1 MATTSGTTPSAPK
14 PGLGDLEK
22 ELVCSI
28 CTELLYQP
36 LTLLDCLHT
45 FCGSC
50 LKEWFSWQAVRSRSS
65 GSASRFTC
73 PACRAAVRAT
83 RPNATVT
90 TLLDMVLV
98 ANPERDRTAE
108 EKEEI
113 AKKYKP
119 GDQVLVSESSDA
131 DTDGEDRRLLTD
143 GESSRRRAAST
154 SHSGDSR
161 RQRSADNRDHHSA
174 ARNAARTGGTVAN
187 RNESTRQ
194 IEHQSSLRSLLS
206 ASDVEDN
213 TQEEIVRLIMEEGL
227 LDGIDLSGLD
237 QSQEEE
243 LSDRLVQIFLS
254 RHPDRSRPPRR
265 SSDQTE
271 RIRPPEHRRARSQTL
286 QNRSPNPT
294 PTENSSRRPPVSRP
308 HLLGVAPDSHHHRR
322 RASDET
328 RRRRT
333 SPTLVAPASTSETAL
348 GPAVRSSSDMTSQRS
363 RPSSS
368 RPRTRESST
377 ASVTRRSTEPEGRA
391 SDIWAGISTRNGS
404 QQSIAARQAVG
415 SSLTN
420 SPSTMTPTGRT
431 FSASTTSLPGVSASE
446 AQSPTGN
453 LQSSSRRNTATRS
466 APMRQTPTR
475 VSSAHYAEP
484 AISCERCGKTSIQY
498 VLHKRCPKC
507 NDGNYHVCLHC
518 YRIDRGCLHYYGV
531 GSVGEMNF
539 NKAHHPALRSDV
551 ELPHVMISQR
561 YRRPKE
567 GSSRGTSDGK
577 HMTNDNP
584 SSRLQEGMFC
594 DICQSVANG
603 CFWQCD
609 ECNEGEWGYCR
620 RCVNQGRCCNHSL
633 LPIRRISS
641 EAVTPSPID
650 AISIGPIT
658 TPVPTQKALAGS
670 ATYQVLSFSTECDIC
685 KYPIAPS
692 STRFHCLQCN
702 EGDYDVCTN
711 CYLKL
716 VVSGKIS
723 KDNGHGGWRRCLKG
737 HRMIVIGYEDHEKG
751 QRRVIVR
758 DLVGGYTLKD
768 ELANNMEP
776 SSSSGS
782 IASPELGTG
791 DWSWK
796 EGNTKRKKA
805 GRARTSHINPLD
817 SASSSPSTSP
827 SATTTTQLDRRTT
840 AATMIPPDGGFGLV
854 LRANW
859 SYFAEESCT
868 DELSFPRGAEITE
881 AENINDEWYW
891 GYYAGRT
898 GLFPGAYCTLIREV
912 V

>member
-1 MATTSGTTPSAPK
+1 
-14 PGLGDLEK
+14 
-22 ELVCSI
+22 
-28 CTELLYQP
+28 
-36 LTLLDCLHT
+36 
-45 FCGSC
+45 
-50 LKEWFSWQAVRSRSS
+50 
-65 GSASRFTC
+65 
-73 PACRAAVRAT
+73 
-83 RPNATVT
+83 
-90 TLLDMVLV
+90 MVLV

-113 AKKYKP
+113 AKKYKS
-119 GDQVLVSESSDA
+119 GDQVLISPGGSDA
-131 DTDGEDRRLLTD
+131 ESDGDGRDGRLLVD
-143 GESSRRRAAST
+143 GTSSHRRRA
-154 SHSGDSR
+154 SGDGHR
-161 RQRSADNRDHHSA
+161 RRSADNRDHHHHNV
-174 ARNAARTGGTVAN
+174 ARNTARTGTAVGN
-187 RNESTRQ
+187 NNESTRR

-254 RHPDRSRPPRR
+254 RHPDRSRQPRR

-271 RIRPPEHRRARSQTL
+271 RTRALEHPRSRSQTL
-286 QNRSPNPT
+286 QSQPQNST
-294 PTENSSRRPPVSRP
+294 PAENASRRPPVSRP
-308 HLLGVAPDSHHHRR
+308 HLLGVSSDPRNHRR

-333 SPTLVAPASTSETAL
+333 SPTPVGPASTSETAL
-348 GPAVRSSSDMTSQRS
+348 RPTLRSSSDISSQRPRAS
-363 RPSSS
+363 PS

-391 SDIWAGISTRNGS
+391 SDVWAGITGS
-404 QQSIAARQAVG
+404 QQNVASRQVVA
-415 SSLTN
+415 SPLTS
-420 SPSTMTPTGRT
+420 SPSTTTPTEHN
-431 FSASTTSLPGVSASE
+431 FSASATSLPGISTSDT
-446 AQSPTGN
+446 QSPTSN
-453 LQSSSRRNTATRS
+453 VQSSSRRNTATRS
-466 APMRQTPTR
+466 GPARQAANR
-475 VSSAHYAEP
+475 VLSTHYAEP
-484 AISCERCGKTSIQY
+484 SISCERCGKADIQY
-498 VLHKRCPKC
+498 ELHKRCMKC
-507 NDGNYHVCLHC
+507 KDGNYHVCLHC
-518 YRIDRGCLHYYGV
+518 YRVDRGCPHYYGV
-531 GSVGEMNF
+531 GSIGEMNF
-539 NKAHHPALRSDV
+539 NKVHHPALRSAV
-551 ELPHVMISQR
+551 EMPHVMKSQR

-567 GSSRGTSDGK
+567 GSTRGTSDGK
-577 HMTNDNP
+577 QMTNDNP

-594 DICQSVANG
+594 DVCHSAANG

-609 ECNEGEWGYCR
+609 ECNESEWGYCR
-620 RCVNQGRCCNHSL
+620 RCVNQGRCCNHPL

-641 EAVTPSPID
+641 ESPTPTPTD
-650 AISIGPIT
+650 VHPLGPIT
-658 TPVPTQKALAGS
+658 QPVPTQKALPGA

-723 KDNGHGGWRRCLKG
+723 KENGHSGWRRCLKG

-758 DLVGGYTLKD
+758 DIVGGYTLKD
-768 ELANNMEP
+768 EQVNNQPP

-805 GRARTSHINPLD
+805 GRARTSHVNALE
-817 SASSSPSTSP
+817 SSSPSSPSSQTPTPTSTTSP
-827 SATTTTQLDRRTT
+827 ADRRT
-840 AATMIPPDGGFGLV
+840 AAIIPPDGGYGLV
-854 LRANW
+854 LGANW

-898 GLFPGAYCTLIREV
+898 GLFPGAYCSLVREV
-912 V
+912 D

>member
-1 MATTSGTTPSAPK
+1 
-14 PGLGDLEK
+14 
-22 ELVCSI
+22 
-28 CTELLYQP
+28 
-36 LTLLDCLHT
+36 
-45 FCGSC
+45 
-50 LKEWFSWQAVRSRSS
+50 
-65 GSASRFTC
+65 
-73 PACRAAVRAT
+73 
-83 RPNATVT
+83 
-90 TLLDMVLV
+90 MVLV
-98 ANPERDRTAE
+98 ANPERDRAVE

-119 GDQVLVSESSDA
+119 GDQVLVSPGGSDA
-131 DTDGEDRRLLTD
+131 ESDDDDRRLLVD
-143 GESSRRRAAST
+143 GANSHRRRASA

-161 RQRSADNRDHHSA
+161 RQRSADNRDHHHHNV
-174 ARNAARTGGTVAN
+174 ARNVARAGAAVGN
-187 RNESTRQ
+187 NNESTRR

-254 RHPDRSRPPRR
+254 RHPDRSRQPRR

-271 RIRPPEHRRARSQTL
+271 GTRQPEHRRSRSQTL
-286 QNRSPNPT
+286 QSQSQNST
-294 PTENSSRRPPVSRP
+294 PAETSRRPPVSRP
-308 HLLGVAPDSHHHRR
+308 HLLGVSTDPHNHRR

-333 SPTLVAPASTSETAL
+333 SPTPVAPASTSETAL
-348 GPAVRSSSDMTSQRS
+348 RPALRSSSDISSQRTRAS
-363 RPSSS
+363 PS

-391 SDIWAGISTRNGS
+391 SDVWAGITGS
-404 QQSIAARQAVG
+404 LQSVASRQVAA
-415 SSLTN
+415 SPLTN
-420 SPSTMTPTGRT
+420 SPSTTAPTERA
-431 FSASTTSLPGVSASE
+431 FSASTTSLPGVSTNDT
-446 AQSPTGN
+446 QSPTN
-453 LQSSSRRNTATRS
+453 NVQSSSRRSTATRS
-466 APMRQTPTR
+466 EAARQTANRAPST
-475 VSSAHYAEP
+475 HYAEP
-484 AISCERCGKTSIQY
+484 SISCEQCGKTGIQY
-498 VLHKRCPKC
+498 ELHKRCLKC
-507 NDGNYHVCLHC
+507 KDGNYHVCLHC
-518 YRIDRGCLHYYGV
+518 YRVDRGCPHYYGV
-531 GSVGEMNF
+531 GGIGEMNF
-539 NKAHHPALRSDV
+539 NKAHHPALRSTVDM
-551 ELPHVMISQR
+551 PHVMKSQR

-577 HMTNDNP
+577 QMTNDNP

-594 DICQSVANG
+594 DACHSVANG

-609 ECNEGEWGYCR
+609 ECNESEWGYCR
-620 RCVNQGRCCNHSL
+620 RCVNQGRCCNHPL

-641 EAVTPSPID
+641 ESPSPSPTDVTPL
-650 AISIGPIT
+650 GPIT
-658 TPVPTQKALAGS
+658 PPTQKALPGQ

-723 KDNGHGGWRRCLKG
+723 KENGHSGWRRCLKG
-737 HRMIVIGYEDHEKG
+737 HRMIVIGYEDHDKG

-758 DLVGGYTLKD
+758 DIVGGYTLKD
-768 ELANNMEP
+768 EQPTNQPP
-776 SSSSGS
+776 SSSTGS

-805 GRARTSHINPLD
+805 GRARTSHVNALE
-817 SASSSPSTSP
+817 SSSPSSP
-827 SATTTTQLDRRTT
+827 SSQTATPISATPQQDRRTNT
-840 AATMIPPDGGFGLV
+840 STIPPDGGYGLI
-854 LRANW
+854 LGASW
-859 SYFAEESCT
+859 SYFAEDSCT
-868 DELSFPRGAEITE
+868 DELSFPRGAQITE

-891 GYYAGRT
+891 GYYAGGT
-898 GLFPGAYCTLIREV
+898 GLFPGAYCTLVREV
-912 V
+912 VS